1 MSVKGFLEKYFK
13 VSGSE
18 PVAPMPHV
26 ATAPVQNS
34 TGRTF
39 RPSEFDRY
47 RSTKVS
53 MFGESEEHGKSTPFV
68 QPTREVESPRT
79 FHIFTD
85 GACSDNG
92 RKGAKGGFAVHVYSK
107 KGLGLDIS
115 QPLLKTEPQTNNR
128 GELRAIQAALD
139 LIESHESEW
148 SKEYDD
154 YCIWSDSEYSIHC
167 LTKWATGWRR
177 NGWKKSDGGLIQN
190 IDLIKPVYE
199 KLARMSRVRL
209 RHVRAHQRGRENEFP
224 YDGNTEADRLARS
237 SLQRISLLSN

>member
-13 VSGSE
+13 VNGSE
-18 PVAPMPHV
+18 PVAPTEP
-26 ATAPVQNS
+26 AVQRS
-34 TGRTF
+34 FQPR
-39 RPSEFDRY
+39 EFDVY
-47 RSTKVS
+47 KSTSAKVS
-53 MFGESEEHGKSTPFV
+53 PFLGSEESTA
-68 QPTREVESPRT
+68 EVESPRT

-92 RKGAKGGFAVHVYSK
+92 RKGARGGFGVHFYSK
-107 KGLGLDIS
+107 KDASLDIS
-115 QPLLKTEPQTNNR
+115 QPLLRSEPQTNNR

-139 LIESHESEW
+139 MMESRESEW

-167 LTKWATGWRR
+167 LTKWAPAWRR
-177 NGWKKSDGGLIQN
+177 NGWKKGDGGLIQN

-199 KLARMSRVRL
+199 KLSRMTRVRL

-224 YDGNTEADRLARS
+224 YSGNTEADRLARNS
-237 SLQRISLLSN
+237 IQRNSPF